1 MARAPEAVTRR
12 ERRVGTRRRSGSPVQ
27 RARGRATRLAAA
39 SILLCAVFS
48 ALVAA
53 DQLTNSGEI
62 RGGVSVGDV
71 ALGGK
76 TPEEARVI
84 LSHHADETLE
94 EVRLSGPREG
104 FVLPADDLGARLNAR
119 ATAGRAFAVGRRG
132 GVLGRLAERFRA
144 PFGVGV
150 PAQVRYRS
158 EATWAEVE
166 GLANRVNREP
176 RDASV
181 AISGTEVQVAGSGE
195 GYRLDVDATVGNLR
209 RALEDLSGEAEM
221 SGEALEPEVTTAEA
235 EAVARDA
242 REAVSEPLALTAE
255 GKRWTIPPADV
266 GSALSLSRRN
276 GTLRLGLDR
285 ERLKEEMA
293 PAYADLAGEPIE
305 AGYDVGGGATPE
317 ISVTPGREGL
327 RIEEEK
333 LLGAVE
339 EGLFKGKHEYEIPVA
354 ADTPELS
361 TTEAERLKPT
371 ELLGSYRTDYS
382 VVPDDGTRVE
392 NLGISSGA
400 VNGTFLAPGETF
412 SMLDYVA
419 GLDYNDSK
427 VIIGGKE
434 TEADGGGL
442 CQVTST
448 LYNAANF
455 AGLDVVER
463 TPHSA
468 QLPYIR
474 PGMDA
479 TVWWGGPG
487 ASDDLDMKFRNTT
500 DGYLLLR
507 EYVAGDGY
515 VYAEIW
521 GRPAGTEVSMHS
533 KPSYMGANGS
543 EWVTYQTVEKD
554 GEVVFDGVLHKDV
567 YEPLV
572 DSHGNAIAPSDV
584 PVAPVGRSVE
594 TGRRPRCQR
603 TSRPTGT
610 PRRRRRR

>member
-1 MARAPEAVTRR
+1 MARAPEAVARRQRR
-12 ERRVGTRRRSGSPVQ
+12 ERRGEARRLSGPPGWRTRGRENRRS
-27 RARGRATRLAAA
+27 RLVAV

-53 DQLTNSGEI
+53 DQLTNAGEI

-71 ALGGK
+71 DLGGK
-76 TPEEARVI
+76 TPEEARSI
-84 LSHHADETLE
+84 LVRHSPESLGE
-94 EVRLSGPREG
+94 IRLSGPHG
-104 FVLPADDLGARLNAR
+104 DFALSAGDLGARLDAGSTAR
-119 ATAGRAFAVGRRG
+119 EAYAVGRRG
-132 GVLGRLAERFRA
+132 GFAERLGERVRA
-144 PFGVGV
+144 LFGVGV
-150 PAQVRYRS
+150 PAGVRYRS
-158 EATWAEVE
+158 EAARAKVE
-166 GLANRVNREP
+166 GLAARVNREP

-181 AISGTEVQVAGSGE
+181 EVSGTEVRVADSEE
-195 GYRLDVDATVGNLR
+195 GYRLDGAATAANLG
-209 RALEDLSGEAEM
+209 RALESLSGKAEM
-221 SGEALEPEVTTAEA
+221 SGEVLEPEVANAEA
-235 EAVARDA
+235 EAVARNA
-242 REAVSEPLALTAE
+242 REAVSGPLVLTAE
-255 GKRWTIPPADV
+255 GKRWSVPPAEV
-266 GSALSLSRRN
+266 GSSLAVSRQDGALRV
-276 GTLRLGLDR
+276 GLDR
-285 ERLKEEMA
+285 AKLKERMA
-293 PAYADLAGEPIE
+293 PVYADLTVDPVE
-305 AGYDVGGGATPE
+305 AGYDVGAGATPE
-317 ISVTPGREGL
+317 ISVTPGREGR
-327 RIEEEK
+327 RIKEER
-333 LLGAVE
+333 LFGAIE
-339 EGLFKGKHEYEIPVA
+339 AGIFDGRREYEVPVA
-354 ADTPELS
+354 VARPEL
-361 TTEAERLKPT
+361 TTDEAEAMKPT
-371 ELLGSYRTDYS
+371 EMLGSYRTDYS

-400 VNGTFLAPGETF
+400 VNGTFLAPGDTF

-500 DGYLLLR
+500 EGYLLLR
-507 EYVAGDGY
+507 EYVADDGY

-521 GRPAGTEVSMHS
+521 GVPDGTEVSMRS
-533 KPSYMGANGS
+533 KPVYMDGNGS
-543 EWVTYQTVEKD
+543 EWVTYQRVERD
-554 GEVVFDGVLHKDV
+554 GKVVFDGELHRDA

-572 DSHGNAIAPSDV
+572 DGQGNAIPPTDV
-584 PVAPVGRSVE
+584 PVAPVD
-594 TGRRPRCQR
+594 P
-603 TSRPTGT
+603 
-610 PRRRRRR
+610 